1 MKITSGTLKRFFSIL
16 LALLVFA
23 TTLVSVLAIWDVI
36 DINDILSKSL
46 SSLLVIFVS
55 SAITL
60 FIFSVLYQDNRQD
73 KYSSNYPPKPNEK

>member
-60 FIFSVLYQDNRQD
+60 FIFSVLYQDNSP
-73 KYSSNYPPKPNEK
+73 KYSGNYPPNPNEK

>member
-36 DINDILSKSL
+36 DITDILSKSL
-46 SSLLVIFVS
+46 SSLLIIFAS

-60 FIFSVLYQDNRQD
+60 FIFSVLYQDNNHN
-73 KYSSNYPPKPNEK
+73 KYPGNYPPDPNNK

>member
-60 FIFSVLYQDNRQD
+60 FIFSVLYQDNSPN
-73 KYSSNYPPKPNEK
+73 KFSGNYPPNPNEK